1 MAKISPSTTTRPES
15 MEMVFIGI
23 GSPLMGLPYSR
34 LDISGDGQ
42 VVVIEFSCYT
52 VELVPG
58 FKQSDNRFKYPDT
71 HDGGSWKYTD
81 PLPEQ
86 DTCQECDDTSNGI
99 YFDFCHIVRKWKNE
113 QGFKFGGL
121 LIDTLV
127 YDHFEEN
134 DFYKDSSIDDYFD
147 ILKNIL
153 AYLGA
158 QDKNRT
164 FWYAVG
170 SNQQVMNSGKGTFVD
185 EASDALVKIETAESE
200 DNVSAVL
207 QEILGDEWLNK
218 DLFRIGASSLVGDI
232 EKRLGK

>member
-1 MAKISPSTTTRPES
+1 M
-15 MEMVFIGI
+15 
-23 GSPLMGLPYSR
+23 
-34 LDISGDGQ
+34 
-42 VVVIEFSCYT
+42 
-52 VELVPG
+52 
-58 FKQSDNRFKYPDT
+58 
-71 HDGGSWKYTD
+71 
-81 PLPEQ
+81 
-86 DTCQECDDTSNGI
+86 
-99 YFDFCHIVRKWKNE
+99 
-113 QGFKFGGL
+113 

-170 SNQQVMNSGKGTFVD
+170 SNQQVMNSGKGTFAD

-207 QEILGDEWLNK
+207 QEILGDEYPAEQHVLEKAAFATHTFDHTEQSIQNLFPVDIRYSLSLDCKVKQNGFRDRLLSVILRNGNILRHNK
-218 DLFRIGASSLVGDI
+218 QLYFFITETDCPNPYNI
-232 EKRLGK
+232 